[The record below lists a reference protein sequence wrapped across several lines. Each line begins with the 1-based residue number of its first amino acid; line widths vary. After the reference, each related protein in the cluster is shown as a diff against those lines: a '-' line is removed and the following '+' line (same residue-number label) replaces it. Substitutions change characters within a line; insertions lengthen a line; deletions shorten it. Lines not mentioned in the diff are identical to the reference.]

1 MANRYTGS
9 TLTQREVE
17 TIERC
22 IAKLN
27 KIYRRRYL
35 RGNEQVQP
43 IYWLGQSIRV
53 MEKTVQEV
61 KQARRNLE

>member
-9 TLTQREVE
+9 TLTEREVQ
-17 TIERC
+17 TIKGC

-27 KIYRRRYL
+27 TIYKRRYL
-35 RGNEQVQP
+35 RGNEEVQP

-53 MEKTVQEV
+53 MEKTVYQV
-61 KQARRNLE
+61 KLAKENLK